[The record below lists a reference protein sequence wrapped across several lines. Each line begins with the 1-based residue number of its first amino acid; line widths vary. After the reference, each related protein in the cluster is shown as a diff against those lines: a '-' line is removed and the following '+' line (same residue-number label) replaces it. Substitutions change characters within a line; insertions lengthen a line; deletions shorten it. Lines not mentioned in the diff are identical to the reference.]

1 MLIPLH
7 GFLAGDTLG
16 MIVLVHDHQ
25 PVSDIIACLQQAA
38 RPRVAPL
45 CEARVVVNGRCLDP
59 HLSIG
64 QSGLTPLMRVD
75 VVPP

>member
-1 MLIPLH
+1 
-7 GFLAGDTLG
+7 
-16 MIVLVHDHQ
+16 
-25 PVSDIIACLQQAA
+25 VSDIIACLQQAA